1 MRLFL
6 PLLVIGLCI
15 STHADAAQDAAKS
28 PDSDSAKTVRVGS
41 RALSLPSL
49 GLSLKK
55 PDPMVTAQ
63 LPNFHEG
70 MGFLV
75 AEVEEGGPA
84 SKAGVQVHDIIWKM
98 GDQMLVNKAQLAT
111 LLRLR
116 QAGDKVEFSGFRSG
130 KSQLFKVKLGEPKSH
145 DSGDL
150 ALDESPFEEG
160 GVTRVINSSEMFAKT
175 TVSDGEAELIKKG
188 EEYQL
193 KINDNKQKPIFKG
206 TIPAGGSLDG
216 VPPAWKIRVASLKRA
231 LDQAISGELPAVR
244 PRPRVVPPP
253 SLVKPS
259 VAP

>member
-1 MRLFL
+1 MRLLLPFL
-6 PLLVIGLCI
+6 LLGLGI
-15 STHADAAQDAAKS
+15 STYADEAQDIAKSADAN
-28 PDSDSAKTVRVGS
+28 SAKTLRGRS

-49 GLSLKK
+49 GLSLQKL
-55 PDPMVTAQ
+55 DATVAAQ
-63 LPNFHEG
+63 LPNFPEG

-75 AEVEEGGPA
+75 NEVEEGGPSA
-84 SKAGVQVHDIIWKM
+84 LAGVQVHDIIWKM

-206 TIPAGGSLDG
+206 TIPAGGSL
-216 VPPAWKIRVASLKRA
+216 
-231 LDQAISGELPAVR
+231 EN
-244 PRPRVVPPP
+244 
-253 SLVKPS
+253 
-259 VAP
+259 